1 MNGPSLPKLADL
13 GPSLTIISRTQRWI
27 AIALPFLFVAAYFM
41 FAHWL
46 WWPLAILCLAGYTF
60 VSYGS
65 TSHDLLHGNLGL
77 SRRSNILL
85 LSLIE
90 LPGLA
95 VATLIELATC
105 TTTNRFPIVMTWKRP
120 RRTGRW
126 RGHCWPGR
134 YISHESGGGPFVTRG
149 TTENGF
155 SWSWPFASSLS
166 LAQSHPHR

>member
-13 GPSLTIISRTQRWI
+13 GPTLTIISRTQRWL
-27 AIALPFLFVAAYFM
+27 AIALPLLFVAAYFI
-41 FAHWL
+41 FAHWR
-46 WWPLAILCLAGYTF
+46 WWPLAILCVAGYTF

-90 LPGLA
+90 LLGLRSGHA
-95 VATLIELATC
+95 YRASHLHHHKS
-105 TTTNRFPIVMTWKRP
+105 FPDRDDVKRP
-120 RRTGRW
+120 RRTDRW

-134 YISHESGGGPFVTRG
+134 YISHESGGGPFVTRA

-155 SWSWPFASSLS
+155 LWSWPFASSLS
-166 LAQSHPHR
+166 LAQSRPHR